1 MLLESHRLV
10 KGKGILPAETKKLF
24 LKVEQAKYGFTGVTN
39 QVEQTRSMFPDAV
52 FERVTVEDIMLAHI
66 KEGKSI

>member
-1 MLLESHRLV
+1 MSGLHNYLGLDTLETH
-10 KGKGILPAETKKLF
+10 PKKLF

-39 QVEQTRSMFPDAV
+39 QVEETRSMFPDAV

-66 KEGKSI
+66 KEGEPI